1 MYTFS
6 KTRRQLMRE
15 AQRGLSIGPI
25 ELEREKKK
33 REKERK
39 RKKKAEH
46 NQAHPLAHLSLGG
59 RKRRE

>member
-33 REKERK
+33 ERKKGKERK
-39 RKKKAEH
+39 KQNTIR
-46 NQAHPLAHLSLGG
+46 LTLWLT
-59 RKRRE
+59 

>member
-25 ELEREKKK
+25 ELEREKKN
-33 REKERK
+33 RERKKGKERK
-39 RKKKAEH
+39 KQNTIR
-46 NQAHPLAHLSLGG
+46 LTLWLT
-59 RKRRE
+59 

>member
-33 REKERK
+33 ERERKKGKERK
-39 RKKKAEH
+39 KQNTIR
-46 NQAHPLAHLSLGG
+46 LTLWLT
-59 RKRRE
+59 

>member
-33 REKERK
+33 RERKKGKERK
-39 RKKKAEH
+39 KQNTIR
-46 NQAHPLAHLSLGG
+46 LTLWLT
-59 RKRRE
+59 